1 MLLLEIDFIHEQRR
15 TVGAWL
21 ADSAF
26 VPMQHADNKPEEPKG
41 RASVSVIMPV
51 LNEAAHIEETL
62 HSVLDQDVPNCS
74 LEILIIDG
82 GSDDGTQEAVQRCA
96 RVYPFVKLIDNP
108 GRTTPMAL
116 NIGLRA
122 SVGDYVCIFGAH
134 AKYPPDYIRV
144 CMEELNSKH
153 AAGCSGRLI
162 TASAG
167 TDLSARL
174 AAWCIAHRFTSSRSS
189 VRTHPGGYVDTIPFP
204 VMDKQSLL
212 DVGGYD
218 ERLDRNQDN
227 DMNQRLRASG
237 HKLYL
242 TPRTQ
247 ATYYARPGV
256 KSLLDYAYNTGWWNG
271 TTARLSFAAMSFR
284 HFVPFA
290 FVLVLLALGGV
301 AICSFSVR
309 HSPGIG
315 LLLFGAFIA
324 LHLLIGTWAGIE
336 TALRERSAAALLMP
350 PLILAF
356 HLAYGAGTVTSLFS
370 TPDRSFKP
378 RLQATK

>member
-1 MLLLEIDFIHEQRR
+1 MIDSKFP
-15 TVGAWL
+15 V
-21 ADSAF
+21 
-26 VPMQHADNKPEEPKG
+26 EPKENRRDETKG
-41 RASVSVIMPV
+41 YPAISVIIPV
-51 LNEAAHIEETL
+51 LNEAGHIEETL

-82 GSDDGTQEAVQRCA
+82 GSDDGTGEIVRRWAAMYPVI
-96 RVYPFVKLIDNP
+96 RVIENP
-108 GRTTPMAL
+108 GRTTPRAL
-116 NIGLRA
+116 NLGLLVSA
-122 SVGDYVCIFGAH
+122 GDYVCIFGAH
-134 AKYPPDYIRV
+134 AKYPPDYIRI
-144 CMEELNSKH
+144 CMDELKSKY

-167 TDLSARL
+167 THLSARL
-174 AAWCIAHRFTSSRSS
+174 AAWCIAHRFTSSRNS

-212 DVGGYD
+212 EAGGYD

-227 DMNQRLRASG
+227 DMNQRLRACG

-271 TTARLSFAAMSFR
+271 TTARLSFSAMSLR

-290 FVLVLLALGGV
+290 FILVLLVLACI
-301 AICSFSVR
+301 AIYSFSVR
-309 HSPGIG
+309 HSPGIT
-315 LLLFGAFIA
+315 LLLLGSIVA
-324 LHLLIGTWAGIE
+324 LHLLIGTWAGME
-336 TALRERSAAALLMP
+336 TALRERSAAALLIP

-356 HLAYGAGTVTSLFS
+356 HLAYGVGTARSLFSFS

-378 RLQATK
+378 RIQATK

>member
-1 MLLLEIDFIHEQRR
+1 MNEFSTGVVAI
-15 TVGAWL
+15 
-21 ADSAF
+21 
-26 VPMQHADNKPEEPKG
+26 
-41 RASVSVIMPV
+41 SVILPV
-51 LNEAAHIEETL
+51 FNEASHIEEAL
-62 HSVLDQDVPNCS
+62 RSLLNQDARNCS
-74 LEILIIDG
+74 LEILVVDG
-82 GSDDGTQEAVQRCA
+82 GSVDGTREIVR
-96 RVYPFVKLIDNP
+96 RWVKAHSSIRLLDNP
-108 GRTTPMAL
+108 GRKTPMAL

-122 SVGDYVCIFGAH
+122 SAGDYVCIFGAH

-144 CMEELNSKH
+144 CMEELKSKH

-167 TDLSARL
+167 MHLSARL

-227 DMNQRLRASG
+227 DMNQRLRAFG

-271 TTARLSFAAMSFR
+271 TTARLSFAAMSLR

-290 FVLVLLALGGV
+290 FVLVLLLLGCV
-301 AICSFSVR
+301 AIYSFSVH
-309 HSPGIG
+309 HSPGVG
-315 LLLFGAFIA
+315 LLLLGAFIA
-324 LHLLIGTWAGIE
+324 IHLLIGTWAGIE
-336 TALRERSAAALLMP
+336 TALRERSASALLMP
-350 PLILAF
+350 PIILAF
-356 HLAYGAGTVTSLFS
+356 HLAYGAGTARSLFS

-378 RLQATK
+378 RVQATK

>member
-1 MLLLEIDFIHEQRR
+1 
-15 TVGAWL
+15 
-21 ADSAF
+21 
-26 VPMQHADNKPEEPKG
+26 MQHKDNQSENPVG
-41 RASVSVIMPV
+41 RTAISVIMPV
-51 LNEAAHIEETL
+51 LNEAAHLEETL
-62 HSVLDQDVPNCS
+62 RSVLDQDVPDCS

-82 GSDDGTQEAVQRCA
+82 GSNDGTREAVRRYA
-96 RVYPFVKLIDNP
+96 NVYPFVKLIDNP
-108 GRTTPMAL
+108 RRKTPMAL

-134 AKYPPDYIRV
+134 AAYPPDYIRV
-144 CMEELNSKH
+144 CMEELKAKH

-167 TDLSARL
+167 MHLSARL

-204 VMDKQSLL
+204 VMDKQILL
-212 DVGGYD
+212 AAGGYD

-227 DMNQRLRASG
+227 DMNQRLRACG

-271 TTARLSFAAMSFR
+271 TTVRLSFAAMSLR
-284 HFVPFA
+284 HFVPLA
-290 FVLVLLALGGV
+290 FVLVLLVLGCV
-301 AICSFSVR
+301 AIYSFSVR

-315 LLLFGAFIA
+315 LVLLGVIVAAHF
-324 LHLLIGTWAGIE
+324 LIGTWAGIE
-336 TALRERSAAALLMP
+336 TALRERSAAALLIP

-356 HLAYGAGTVTSLFS
+356 HLAYGAGTARSLFNFS
-370 TPDRSFKP
+370 PPDRSFKP
-378 RLQATK
+378 RIQGTK